1 MHDRSG
7 SPRIDRGLLRESRAD
22 CSGELDF
29 IGSYEQRRSERGW
42 HRSDELPALAPLY
55 ELESRLQGR
64 LESREESRGG
74 G

>member
-1 MHDRSG
+1 LKGPRHILMHDRSG

-55 ELESRLQGR
+55 ELERR
-64 LESREESRGG
+64 AAPTACT
-74 G
+74 